1 MENLPIYVT
10 IVFFA
15 ATALTIYFFVKALG
29 STGKLIPII
38 AAWLGVNALLALYGF
53 YLETTTVPP
62 RLVVMI
68 LPPVIGI
75 ILLFNTKAGK
85 QFIDKIDLG
94 MLTLMN
100 VIRIPIEMVLFWV
113 ATNKGIPE
121 LMTFE
126 GRNFDVFSGITT
138 PLVYYFGFRKS
149 LLNPK
154 LMIAWNI
161 ICLTL
166 VMMVVVQGIL
176 SAPTVFQQMAF
187 DQPNIAIMYFPFV
200 WLPCYVVPAVV
211 FSHLVSIR
219 RLLKQRKSPVS
230 FSV

>member
-1 MENLPIYVT
+1 MENLPIYIT

-29 STGKLIPII
+29 SPVKVVPII
-38 AAWLGVNALLALYGF
+38 AVWLGINALLALNGF

-68 LPPVIGI
+68 VPPIIAI
-75 ILLFNTKAGK
+75 ILLFTTKAGK
-85 QFIDKIDLG
+85 QFIDKIDLAT
-94 MLTLMN
+94 LTLMN

-113 ATNKGIPE
+113 AMNKGIPE

-126 GRNFDVFSGITT
+126 GRNFDVFSGITA

-149 LLNPK
+149 LLSPK
-154 LMIAWNI
+154 LMITWNI

-166 VMMVVVQGIL
+166 VMLVVIQGIL
-176 SAPTVFQQMAF
+176 SAPTAFQQLAF
-187 DQPNIAIMYFPFV
+187 DQPNIAILYFPFV
-200 WLPCYVVPAVV
+200 WLPCFIVPAVI
-211 FSHLVSIR
+211 FSHIVSIR
-219 RLLKQRKSPVS
+219 RLIKQKTTLVN

>member
-15 ATALTIYFFVKALG
+15 ATALAIYFFAKAVG
-29 STGKLIPII
+29 NPGKVVLII
-38 AAWLGVNALLALYGF
+38 AVWLGINALLALNGF

-68 LPPVIGI
+68 FPPI
-75 ILLFNTKAGK
+75 IAILLLFNTKAGK
-85 QFIDKIDLG
+85 QFIDKIDLAT
-94 MLTLMN
+94 LTLMN

-113 ATNKGIPE
+113 AMNKGIPE

-126 GRNFDVFSGITT
+126 GRNFDVFSGITA
-138 PLVYYFGFRKS
+138 PLIYYFGFRKS
-149 LLNPK
+149 LLSPK
-154 LMIAWNI
+154 LMIVWNV

-166 VMMVVVQGIL
+166 VMLVVVQGIL
-176 SAPTVFQQMAF
+176 SAPTAFQQMAF

-200 WLPCYVVPAVV
+200 WLPCFVVPAVV

-219 RLLKQRKSPVS
+219 RLLKQRKASVS